1 MSQYIVIEDKRYL
14 WADVKALR
22 RAQMQ
27 ARPEQPMLFELME
40 DNRPRAERDAASRY
54 REPSLFIGLE

>member
-1 MSQYIVIEDKRYL
+1 MSQYIVLQDKRYL

-40 DNRPRAERDAASRY
+40 DIRPRTERDPASRY
-54 REPSLFIGLE
+54 QEPSLFTVLE

>member
-1 MSQYIVIEDKRYL
+1 MSRYVVLEDKRYL

-27 ARPEQPMLFELME
+27 ARPEQPMLFELIE
-40 DNRPRAERDAASRY
+40 DSRPRAEREAASRY
-54 REPSLFIGLE
+54 QEPSLFTLLE